1 MGVETWKGK
10 KLKKNE
16 RGGTGRVYKFNYQVS
31 FPCLMFEVLLES
43 RLNWWHFKK

>member
-1 MGVETWKGK
+1 MGLKLGRGSKKKMKGEEQEEYIN
-10 KLKKNE
+10 LI
-16 RGGTGRVYKFNYQVS
+16 TVS